1 MSSRKEDKE
10 QVRAEREARARTA
23 EQAERRRRLLVQL
36 GAVLGV
42 AAVVVVV
49 LVLISQGGK
58 DEPTAAGGAAVTGV
72 ADSRAM
78 LAGLAQDGTSLGD
91 PDAPVVLT
99 EFADPQCPF
108 CREYAVQVLPQ
119 IIERYVRPGRLRLE
133 LRLLRF
139 LGPDSD
145 RLARVAAAAST
156 ENRMWQFVGLAYQRQ
171 GAENSGYATDE
182 FINSL
187 VADAGLGSLDAGAKA
202 DQIIRRGENA
212 ARTAGIESTPSFLI
226 GPTGG
231 PLERFQP
238 SDLTPDAF
246 VPRIQEELGK

>member
-1 MSSRKEDKE
+1 MT
-10 QVRAEREARARTA
+10 RAPMALR
-23 EQAERRRRLLVQL
+23 
-36 GAVLGV
+36 LGV
-42 AAVVVVV
+42 LAAVAVV
-49 LVLISQGGK
+49 LVVL
-58 DEPTAAGGAAVTGV
+58 AVALAGGAAGDD
-72 ADSRAM
+72 ADNTSPAAAKSA
-78 LAGLAQDGTSLGD
+78 LAGIPQSGIALGS
-91 PDAPVVLT
+91 PDAPVTLV
-99 EFADPQCPF
+99 EFADLQCPF
-108 CREYAVQVLPQ
+108 CAEYHHNVFPELL
-119 IIERYVRPGRLRLE
+119 ERYVRTGQVRLE

-171 GAENSGYATDE
+171 GAENSGYATED

-187 VADAGLGSLDAGAKA
+187 VTDAGLGDLDAGAEA
-202 DQIIRRGENA
+202 DQLVRRGENA
-212 ARTAGIESTPSFLI
+212 ARTAGIDSTPSFLI

-246 VPRIQEELGK
+246 VPRIEEELGK

>member
-1 MSSRKEDKE
+1 MT
-10 QVRAEREARARTA
+10 RAPMALR
-23 EQAERRRRLLVQL
+23 
-36 GAVLGV
+36 LGV
-42 AAVVVVV
+42 LAAVAVV
-49 LVLISQGGK
+49 LVVL
-58 DEPTAAGGAAVTGV
+58 AVVLAGGAAGDD
-72 ADSRAM
+72 ADNTSPAAAKSA
-78 LAGLAQDGTSLGD
+78 LAGVPQSGIALGS
-91 PDAPVVLT
+91 PDAPVTLV
-99 EFADPQCPF
+99 EFADLQCPF
-108 CREYAVQVLPQ
+108 CAEYHHNVFPELL
-119 IIERYVRPGRLRLE
+119 ERYVRTGQVRLE

-171 GAENSGYATDE
+171 GAENSGYATED

-187 VADAGLGSLDAGAKA
+187 VTDAGLGDLDAGAEA
-202 DQIIRRGENA
+202 DQLVRRGENA
-212 ARTAGIESTPSFLI
+212 ARTAGIDSTPSFLI

-246 VPRIQEELGK
+246 VPRIEEELGK